1 MDHSKIMQINLIL
14 NVMLLN
20 FNSSDFQIL
29 SHSMRFF
36 SWLVLHL
43 RTYNLRH
50 NKADS
55 FDKPMSKTGHKR
67 QEIRMNLMFSIRGF

>member
-1 MDHSKIMQINLIL
+1 MDHSKIMKINLIL
-14 NVMLLN
+14 NAMLWN
-20 FNSSDFQIL
+20 FNPESDFQIL

-36 SWLVLHL
+36 SQHL
-43 RTYNLRH
+43 RTYNLSH

-55 FDKPMSKTGHKR
+55 FDKPMSKTRQNR